1 MINLKIQQLHLFTFI
16 KNVTSNIYT
25 CQLWL
30 SYGREFFM
38 GHINL
43 FYVWL
48 RGVIWHTFPKA
59 LVYAFNLH
67 NLQKIRTLNLS
78 KEWDFQ
84 HLPEFVFFC
93 VEILK
98 CAFFHYFDLSKNRR
112 SCKFLYIMQWKD
124 EIKLSMK
131 VKPPFLNFNRSNCT

>member
-84 HLPEFVFFC
+84 HLPEFVFFF
-93 VEILK
+93 VLRFWNVPSFIILIYQRIGEV
-98 CAFFHYFDLSKNRR
+98 ASFYI
-112 SCKFLYIMQWKD
+112 SCN
-124 EIKLSMK
+124 EK
-131 VKPPFLNFNRSNCT
+131 VKWNFHESKTTISQF

>member
-16 KNVTSNIYT
+16 KNVTSNICT

-48 RGVIWHTFPKA
+48 RGVIWHTFPMA

-67 NLQKIRTLNLS
+67 NLQKSELLICLKNEIFNICQNLY
-78 KEWDFQ
+78 
-84 HLPEFVFFC
+84 FFC

-112 SCKFLYIMQWKD
+112 SCKFLYIMQWKG
-124 EIKLSMK
+124 EMKLSWK
-131 VKPPFLNFNRSNCT
+131 

>member
-16 KNVTSNIYT
+16 KNVTSNICT

-48 RGVIWHTFPKA
+48 RGVIWHTFPMA

-67 NLQKIRTLNLS
+67 NLQKSELFNLS

-112 SCKFLYIMQWKD
+112 
-124 EIKLSMK
+124 KLQVSIYHAMKRWNETFMK

>member
-48 RGVIWHTFPKA
+48 RGVIWHTFPMA

-67 NLQKIRTLNLS
+67 NLQKSELLICLKIEIFICQNLY
-78 KEWDFQ
+78 F
-84 HLPEFVFFC
+84 FVLRFWNVPSFI
-93 VEILK
+93 ILI
-98 CAFFHYFDLSKNRR
+98 YQRIGE
-112 SCKFLYIMQWKD
+112 SCKFLYIMQWKG
-124 EIKLSMK
+124 EMKLSWK
-131 VKPPFLNFNRSNCT
+131 

>member
-48 RGVIWHTFPKA
+48 RGVIWHTFPMA

-67 NLQKIRTLNLS
+67 NLQKSELLICLKNEIFNICQNLY
-78 KEWDFQ
+78 
-84 HLPEFVFFC
+84 LFVLRFWNVPSFI
-93 VEILK
+93 ILIYQRIGEV
-98 CAFFHYFDLSKNRR
+98 ASFYI
-112 SCKFLYIMQWKD
+112 SCN
-124 EIKLSMK
+124 EK
-131 VKPPFLNFNRSNCT
+131 VKWNFHESKTTISQF